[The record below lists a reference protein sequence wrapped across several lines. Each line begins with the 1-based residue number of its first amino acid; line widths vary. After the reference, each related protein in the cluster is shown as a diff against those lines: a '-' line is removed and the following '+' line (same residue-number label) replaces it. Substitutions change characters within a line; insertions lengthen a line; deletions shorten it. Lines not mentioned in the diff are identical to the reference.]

1 MIEPHWF
8 SLSSTQQ
15 SVWLDQLLSPETPS
29 YNIGVTIEVHGTV
42 DLAVFDRAVR
52 AVIAQHDALRLVF
65 REHDGQARQRVLTS
79 LEPPLRYHDLR
90 AEPDAHAQALAAI
103 GELNRTPFALYEP
116 PLWDMQWFQLSDSHA
131 LWNSRYHHL
140 ICDGTSV
147 SLVGN
152 AVTNAY
158 DQLMRGEQP
167 EWDEQLAQGYQH
179 FAAQDQQY
187 LVSERYAKARA
198 YWLEQFPALP
208 DPLFQP
214 LDTPAQLQVASTAHR
229 PSAQATWTLGRRRLE
244 ALTHLARTQ
253 GAGLSHCLSA
263 LLANYFSRMTDQRPQ
278 VVIGLPVHNRANALQ
293 KRTAGM
299 FSSVLPLAIQVD
311 PQAGFAHSVQQ
322 IANQVPRSY
331 RHQRYPLQALHR
343 ELRTQAGHAG
353 QLFEVMLSVEQFA
366 GDLQF
371 GATRTVLRTWHN
383 GYERYPLA
391 IYLRDYEALTEPFL
405 EFNYDPQ
412 RFSAEQIAAHLRRL
426 ERLTELVLA
435 EPNRPLHDW
444 PLLDADEQHQV
455 LQLFNAT
462 AREYPA
468 EQPLPALF
476 AEWVRHRP
484 DALALVEG
492 ERTLNYR
499 QLAQRVEHLARHL
512 EACGVG
518 PGDRVALRIPR
529 GASLVVSILAIVQRG
544 AAYVPVDMDAPPAH
558 LARVL
563 SDCGSAWLLVANT
576 RPAVPDSVRFIDV
589 EALPEQQD
597 GPPTPA
603 QSMNA
608 GDIAY
613 VMYTSGS
620 TGTPK
625 GVQVPHR
632 AIVRLVINN
641 GFADF
646 NAQDRIAL
654 AANPAFDA
662 STLEIWGALLNGG

>member
-15 SVWLDQLLSPETPS
+15 SVWLDQLLSPDTPS
-29 YNIGVTIEVHGTV
+29 YNIGVTIEVHGEVNLEAFT
-42 DLAVFDRAVR
+42 RAVH

-65 REHDGQARQRVLTS
+65 REHDGHAQQRVLSS
-79 LEPPLRYHDLR
+79 LEPPVSYHDWR
-90 AEPDAHAQALAAI
+90 AEPDAHARALATI
-103 GELNRTPFALYEP
+103 GELNRTPFALHEQ
-116 PLWDMQWFQLSDSHA
+116 PLWHMEWFQLSDTHA

-140 ICDGTSV
+140 VCDGTSV

-167 EWDEQLAQGYQH
+167 QWDEQLAQGYRH
-179 FAAQDQQY
+179 FTAQDQQY

-198 YWLEQFPALP
+198 YWLEQFPTLP
-208 DPLFQP
+208 DPLLQP
-214 LDTPAQLQVASTAHR
+214 LDTPVQLQVASNAHL

-244 ALTHLARTQ
+244 ALTHLARAQ
-253 GAGLSHCLSA
+253 GASLSHCLSA
-263 LLANYFSRMTDQRPQ
+263 LLAGYFSRMTDQRSK

-299 FSSVLPLAIQVD
+299 FSSVLPLAIEVD

-322 IANQVPRSY
+322 VANQVPRSY

-391 IYLRDYEALTEPFL
+391 IYLRDYEALIEPFL

-412 RFSAEQIAAHLRRL
+412 RFTAEQISAHLRRL
-426 ERLTELVLA
+426 ERLADQVLA
-435 EPNRPLHDW
+435 EPNRPLHAW

-455 LQLFNAT
+455 LQVFNAT

-468 EQPLPALF
+468 DQPLPALF
-476 AEWVRHRP
+476 AEQVRRRP
-484 DALALVEG
+484 NALALVEG
-492 ERTLNYR
+492 EHTLNYR
-499 QLAQRVEHLARHL
+499 QLAQRVEHLAQHL
-512 EACGVG
+512 DVRGIG

-529 GASLVVSILAIVQRG
+529 SASLVVSILAIVQRG
-544 AAYVPVDMDAPPAH
+544 AAYVPVDMDAPAAH

-563 SDCGSAWLLVANT
+563 ADAGCTWLLVGNT
-576 RPAVPDSVRFIDV
+576 RPAVPDGVQLIDV
-589 EALPEQQD
+589 EALPAQQD
-597 GPPTPA
+597 AAPTPA
-603 QSMNA
+603 QSIDA

-632 AIVRLVINN
+632 AIVRLVRNN
-641 GFADF
+641 G
-646 NAQDRIAL
+646 
-654 AANPAFDA
+654 
-662 STLEIWGALLNGG
+662 